1 LPFSPPSDFKFSTP
15 EIEHVLVVGV
25 LEVVGGAETL
35 RPLAARR
42 EYRSPDAARAALHR
56 RQQT

>member
-25 LEVVGGAETL
+25 LEVVPMQHVPYCIVGNKLTHLEDL
-35 RPLAARR
+35 PVVAAC
-42 EYRSPDAARAALHR
+42 A
-56 RQQT
+56 